1 MDSKKCAFQSAFD
14 TTDKFF
20 EWLAKHPD
28 KHHSFDSMMRKQ
40 REGRADWLD
49 FFPLEERIMHGFQAK
64 NDAVLMVDVGGG
76 LGHELESILDKYPGL
91 KGRCILQDLPE
102 TIKRIESPRAG
113 IEPIV
118 HAFFMSQPIK
128 GESIIST
135 IPFV

>member
-1 MDSKKCAFQSAFD
+1 
-14 TTDKFF
+14 
-20 EWLAKHPD
+20 
-28 KHHSFDSMMRKQ
+28 MRKQ

-49 FFPLEERIMHGFQAK
+49 FFPLEERILHGFQPK
-64 NDAVLMVDVGGG
+64 DDAVLIVDIGGG
-76 LGHELESILDKYPGL
+76 LGHELESILDKFPGL

-118 HAFFMSQPIK
+118 HDFFMPQPIK
-128 GESIIST
+128 GEFNFST